1 MQYMRV
7 DYTALVKS
15 PSLYGPSVPK
25 KNKLPKWAIKQA
37 GGINKKAW
45 NLYRRGKKSGTRKGQ
60 VRKTAR
66 RAYARRSN
74 PKRTT
79 MRRRKTFNIPLVQ
92 SVAGLA
98 ILGIA
103 SKGMTQ
109 KGFLGDPVTSLE
121 KAGANLFDNKDD
133 VIRLGLGSLVAQFI
147 ATEVLRKRTIG
158 SIGPI
163 KLKA

>member
-1 MQYMRV
+1 MRV
-7 DYTALVKS
+7 DHTALVKC
-15 PSLYGPSVPK
+15 PSLYPLSVPK

-74 PKRTT
+74 PKRST

-98 ILGIA
+98 IANIAVKGITSSRLVDNPVA
-103 SKGMTQ
+103 TITAAGQNLMT
-109 KGFLGDPVTSLE
+109 
-121 KAGANLFDNKDD
+121 NKDA
-133 VIRLGLGSLVAQFI
+133 VIKLGLGSLVAQFV

>member
-1 MQYMRV
+1 
-7 DYTALVKS
+7 L
-15 PSLYGPSVPK
+15 LYAPSVPK

-66 RAYARRSN
+66 RAYTRRSN
-74 PKRTT
+74 PKRST

-98 ILGIA
+98 IANIAVKGITSSRLVDNPVA
-103 SKGMTQ
+103 TITAAGQNLMT
-109 KGFLGDPVTSLE
+109 
-121 KAGANLFDNKDD
+121 NKDA
-133 VIRLGLGSLVAQFI
+133 VIKLGLGSLVAQFV

>member
-1 MQYMRV
+1 M
-7 DYTALVKS
+7 S
-15 PSLYGPSVPK
+15 
-25 KNKLPKWAIKQA
+25 
-37 GGINKKAW
+37 
-45 NLYRRGKKSGTRKGQ
+45 RRK
-60 VRKTAR
+60 
-66 RAYARRSN
+66 
-74 PKRTT
+74 
-79 MRRRKTFNIPLVQ
+79 KTFNIPLVQ

-109 KGFLGDPVTSLE
+109 KSFLGDPVTSLE

-133 VIRLGLGSLVAQFI
+133 VIKLGLGSLVAQFV

>member
-1 MQYMRV
+1 VRV

-25 KNKLPKWAIKQA
+25 RNKLPKWAIKQA

-45 NLYRRGKKSGTRKGQ
+45 RLARRGKKTGTRKGQ
-60 VRKTAR
+60 VRKTSR
-66 RAYARRSN
+66 RAFARRSN
-74 PKRTT
+74 PKRST
-79 MRRRKTFNIPLVQ
+79 MKRRKNFNIPLVQ
-92 SVAGLA
+92 SVAGIALLNIA
-98 ILGIA
+98 RKGIGQKSLLEHPVA
-103 SKGMTQ
+103 SLST
-109 KGFLGDPVTSLE
+109 
-121 KAGANLFDNKDD
+121 AGQNLLDNKDK
-133 VIRLGLGSLVAQFI
+133 VISLGLGSLVAQFI